1 MRMKDLMTAPV
12 TTLAPDD
19 SLHLADE
26 LMCLGGF
33 RQLPVLS
40 GRTLVGILTQRDIL
54 RAPGLFAPVLGLA
67 VDTRA
72 ALKTLCVW
80 EVMASTV
87 VSIRAY
93 ATLQDAAEQ
102 MLKHRVGC
110 LPVLDGGR
118 LVGIVT
124 TSDVLRALAGPPGEV
139 RDRSATAASAAVPTG
154 PSLIGSESQAMLDG
168 VASITENRG
177 PIGRRS

>member
-1 MRMKDLMTAPV
+1 MKDLMAAPV
-12 TTLAPDD
+12 TTLAPGD
-19 SLHLADE
+19 SLDLADE

-40 GRTLVGILTQRDIL
+40 GRTLVGILTRRDIL

-87 VSIRAY
+87 VTIGVY
-93 ATLQDAAEQ
+93 ASLQDAAVQ

-110 LPVLDGGR
+110 LPVLDRRR

-124 TSDVLRALAGPPGEV
+124 TSDVLRALAGPPGAV
-139 RDRSATAASAAVPTG
+139 RDRSATAGSAPVSVAASARDGHCKVVSRTG
-154 PSLIGSESQAMLDG
+154 CGSAPSFRAP
-168 VASITENRG
+168 G
-177 PIGRRS
+177 P